1 MKSYLL
7 LVLFIISGI
16 NAFAHREE
24 TYYIIGTLHNKEI
37 VIQLEEYGDVCMAR
51 YITEDNMY
59 DKSMEGTILRN
70 GHFVLTASYFN
81 SETNQKVVTDSVSLQ
96 EVKTDQWEGSWKD
109 KNGNISDFK
118 LKRLE
123 VEDLNHP
130 CISAIKKYRITPY
143 LAYKTRHI
151 QFDTL
156 KTEKISKHV
165 YVQYLTEPNSD
176 ITLFRVKA
184 HKKGILEVDS
194 INTWLESQHLNAIN
208 MKYSCVIQGKKGN
221 YSIGFDIFFLDN
233 ELISYQTITSAS
245 CYGVPEADKKE
256 LFNLQMRNAEPIF
269 FEDLYWFGEN
279 PQTNLTQGEY
289 KWFQYRYKV
298 FGPKV
303 LDLLNQIHPREMN
316 TKREDGFSYNNVKI
330 WQFPEWHLTPKG
342 VYLGYKSPGTARK
355 NDSTPWSIIPYKKLK
370 SYQTKKFNLGM

>member
-51 YITEDNMY
+51 YITEENMY

-70 GHFVLTASYFN
+70 GHFVLTASYFDAK
-81 SETNQKVVTDSVSLQ
+81 SKQKVVTDSVSLQ

-151 QFDTL
+151 QFKEI
-156 KTEKISKHV
+156 KTEKISKHI
-165 YVQYLTEPNSD
+165 YIAYLKDPQSD
-176 ITLFRVKA
+176 ITWFRIK
-184 HKKGILEVDS
+184 KNNKGIQQVDS
-194 INTWLESQHLNAIN
+194 INTWLEAQQLDAIN
-208 MKYSCVIQGKKGN
+208 MKYSCMNTDKKGN
-221 YSIGFDIFFLDN
+221 YSTSFNVHFLN
-233 ELISYQTITSAS
+233 QHLISYSVNTQSS
-245 CYGVPEADKKE
+245 CYGVEEAPKKMY
-256 LFNLQMRNAEPIF
+256 LTLKLANAAPIQL
-269 FEDLYWFGEN
+269 EELYWFGDK
-279 PQTNLTQGEY
+279 PQPNLTQGEY
-289 KWFQYRYKV
+289 KWFQYRYND

-303 LDLLNQIHPREMN
+303 LEILNNLYPKEMEHN
-316 TKREDGFSYNNVKI
+316 GAKLNYNNVKL
-330 WQFPEWHLTPKG
+330 WQFPEWYLTTKG
-342 VYLGYKSPGTARK
+342 LYLKCKSPSITTK
-355 NDSTPWSIIPYKKLK
+355 MDTESWSILPYKELK
-370 SYQTKKFNLGM
+370 PYQTEKYNLSN